1 MDFVR
6 HAIEFSQKNV
16 TGYVDL
22 ELYKGNVTVIGRYSN
37 VALYSADLASMDLE
51 GGGANIE
58 YNPSDAQGFI
68 RINATR
74 LKAHNLV
81 QKRA

>member
-1 MDFVR
+1 
-6 HAIEFSQKNV
+6 
-16 TGYVDL
+16 
-22 ELYKGNVTVIGRYSN
+22 SN